1 MKKLFFLLAL
11 TVFNLKVLSAQRF
24 YSKDTHVNFN
34 ATSPN
39 SPEKIEGANPKG
51 VCVIDATTGAIELA
65 VLIKSFHF
73 EKALMEEH
81 FNENY
86 METDKFPKS
95 TFAGSITDI
104 KNVNLKKD
112 GSYDVNVSGKLTIH
126 GITKDVNTKAVINVT
141 NGGLSLAKAS
151 FGVNLSDYGIT
162 IPGAVKDKVSTDA
175 KIEISTTLAIYKK

>member
-1 MKKLFFLLAL
+1 
-11 TVFNLKVLSAQRF
+11 
-24 YSKDTHVNFN
+24 
-34 ATSPN
+34 
-39 SPEKIEGANPKG
+39 
-51 VCVIDATTGAIELA
+51 
-65 VLIKSFHF
+65 
-73 EKALMEEH
+73 
-81 FNENY
+81 